1 MQTPNGSRFVD
12 CPVCSQRVA
21 HYLINSHLDYDVQ
34 IDQLIGRCQDRSNR
48 RNGANQESWQ
58 KYRNVWYVAMSLSH
72 TQEMMEVHFLT
83 A

>member
-1 MQTPNGSRFVD
+1 M
-12 CPVCSQRVA
+12 C
-21 HYLINSHLDYDVQ
+21 Q
-34 IDQLIGRCQDRSNR
+34 IDQLIGRCQDRSDR